1 MKKFIDPLHIPPYL
15 LLPRANDDDARYI
28 GKHDFRSVL
37 LHSISSNANLHMR
50 TQSYREVRPCQYPQH
65 IGFCYQLK
73 ITSRVCCKGSFLCI
87 FFSSMNVTSTI
98 DRLSYFFL
106 SHLNHFFVLWYVP
119 FLNTT
124 HL

>member
-1 MKKFIDPLHIPPYL
+1 MMPDT
-15 LLPRANDDDARYI
+15 

-50 TQSYREVRPCQYPQH
+50 TKSYKEVRPCQYPQH

-73 ITSRVCCKGSFLCI
+73 IPSIYFVFVVREVFYAF

-106 SHLNHFFVLWYVP
+106 SHLNHFLFSFMVCTI
-119 FLNTT
+119 FEHHTFMST
-124 HL
+124 